1 MDDDILIESFE
12 GRSPSLRIAIVTET
26 FPPEINGVAMTLGRI
41 VQGLIARGH
50 LVQVVRPRQAR
61 ESGIAPADM
70 EEVLARGAALPNYG
84 ELRFGLPAKNRLVR
98 LWTEKRPDV
107 VHVVTEGPLGWSAVA
122 AARKMHI
129 AVTSSFHTNFHS
141 YSSHYGLGLLKRP
154 IEGYLRKLH
163 NRTLATMVPT
173 QALASSLERRGYQ
186 NLRVV
191 SRGVDVQQFSPS
203 KRSQALR
210 ESWGLGPQDIA
221 VLHVGRIA
229 KEKNVGVVVAGFR
242 ALQQTHPRAK
252 LIFVGDGPA
261 RQLVQESCSDAIF
274 AGMRKGEDLAA
285 HYASA
290 DVFLFA
296 SLTETYGNVVPEA
309 LASGLAVVAF
319 AYGAA
324 LELVQDGG
332 SGVLVPGVRDS
343 DFVDAARRLA
353 ASTQTLEHIRAAAP
367 ASVAHVAWDRV
378 YDNFIAVLQ
387 QALAVNGHSFTA
399 TAQPIAALSRPHA

>member
-154 IEGYLRKLH
+154 IDSYLRKLH
-163 NRTLATMVPT
+163 NRTMATMVPT

-191 SRGVDVQQFSPS
+191 SRGVDVQQFSPA
-203 KRSQALR
+203 KRTPSLR
-210 ESWGLGPQDIA
+210 ESWGLGQQDIA

-242 ALQQTHPRAK
+242 ALQQIHPRAK
-252 LIFVGDGPA
+252 LVFVGDGPA
-261 RQLVQESCSDAIF
+261 RQSVQDACPDAIF

-324 LELVQDGG
+324 LELVQDGA
-332 SGVLVPGVRDS
+332 SGVLVPGNRDA
-343 DFVDAARRLA
+343 DFVAAVRRLA
-353 ASTQTLEHIRAAAP
+353 AAPENLDAMRAAAP

-378 YDNFIAVLQ
+378 YDSFVGVLQ
-387 QALAVNGHSFTA
+387 QALALNGHSFTA
-399 TAQPIAALSRPHA
+399 TAHPFPAVSQPHA

>member
-191 SRGVDVQQFSPS
+191 SRGVDVQQFNPF
-203 KRSQALR
+203 KRSHALR
-210 ESWGLGPQDIA
+210 ESWGLGPQDFA

-242 ALQQTHPRAK
+242 ALQQIHPRAK

-261 RQLVQESCSDAIF
+261 RQSVQDSCPDAIF

-324 LELVQDGG
+324 LELVQDGA

-353 ASTQTLEHIRAAAP
+353 VSTQTLEQIRAAAP

-378 YDNFIAVLQ
+378 YDSFIAVLQ

-399 TAQPIAALSRPHA
+399 SAQAISALSRPHA

>member
-1 MDDDILIESFE
+1 MVDDILIESFE

-26 FPPEINGVAMTLGRI
+26 FPPEINGVAMTLGHI

-50 LVQVVRPRQAR
+50 MVQVVRPRQAR
-61 ESGIAPADM
+61 ESGIVPGNM
-70 EEVLARGAALPNYG
+70 EEVLARGAALPHYG

-98 LWTEKRPDV
+98 LWTDKRPDV

-129 AVTSSFHTNFHS
+129 AVTSAFHTNFHS
-141 YSSHYGLGLLKRP
+141 YSGHYGLGLLKRP

-163 NRTLATMVPT
+163 NRTMATMVPT
-173 QALASSLERRGYQ
+173 AALAASLERRGYQ

-191 SRGVDVQQFSPS
+191 SRGVDVQLVNPA

-210 ESWGLGPQDIA
+210 QSWGLAPQDLA

-229 KEKNVGVVVAGFR
+229 KEKNVGLVVAGFR
-242 ALQQTHPRAK
+242 ALQHIHPGAK

-261 RQLVQESCSDAIF
+261 RQSVQDACPDAIF

-324 LELVQDGG
+324 LELVQDGV
-332 SGVLVPGVRDS
+332 SGVLVTGAHDA
-343 DFVDAARRLA
+343 DFVQAVQRLMDPAHTLDSMRLA
-353 ASTQTLEHIRAAAP
+353 ATR
-367 ASVAHVAWDRV
+367 SVAHVAWDRV

-387 QALAVNGHSFTA
+387 QVLAVNGHSFTA
-399 TAQPIAALSRPHA
+399 AAQPFAALSHPHA

>member
-1 MDDDILIESFE
+1 MVDDILIESFE

-26 FPPEINGVAMTLGRI
+26 FPPEINGVAMTLGHI

-50 LVQVVRPRQAR
+50 MVQVVRPRQAR
-61 ESGIAPADM
+61 ESGIVPGNM

-98 LWTEKRPDV
+98 LWTDKRPDV

-122 AARKMHI
+122 AARKMHL
-129 AVTSSFHTNFHS
+129 AVTSAFHTNFHS
-141 YSSHYGLGLLKRP
+141 YSGHYGLGLLKRP

-163 NRTLATMVPT
+163 NRTMATMVPT
-173 QALASSLERRGYQ
+173 AALAASLERRGYQ

-191 SRGVDVQQFSPS
+191 SRGVDVQLFHPA
-203 KRSQALR
+203 KRSEALR
-210 ESWGLGPQDIA
+210 QSWGLAPQDVA

-229 KEKNVGVVVAGFR
+229 KEKNVGLVVAGFR
-242 ALQQTHPRAK
+242 AVQQLHPRAK
-252 LIFVGDGPA
+252 LVFVGDGPA
-261 RQLVQESCSDAIF
+261 RQSVQDACPDAIF

-324 LELVQDGG
+324 LELVQDGA
-332 SGVLVPGVRDS
+332 SGVLVTGARDA
-343 DFVDAARRLA
+343 DFVHAVQRLMDPAHTLDSMRLA
-353 ASTQTLEHIRAAAP
+353 AAQ
-367 ASVAHVAWDRV
+367 SVAHVAWDRV

-399 TAQPIAALSRPHA
+399 AAQPFAALSHPHA

>member
-324 LELVQDGG
+324 LELVQDGS

-343 DFVDAARRLA
+343 DFVDAALRLA
-353 ASTQTLEHIRAAAP
+353 ASTQTLEQIRAAAP

>member
-1 MDDDILIESFE
+1 MVDDILIESFE

-26 FPPEINGVAMTLGRI
+26 FPPEINGVAMTLGHI

-50 LVQVVRPRQAR
+50 MVQVVRPRQAR
-61 ESGIAPADM
+61 ESGIVPGNM

-98 LWTEKRPDV
+98 LWTDKRPDV

-129 AVTSSFHTNFHS
+129 AVTSAFHTNFHS
-141 YSSHYGLGLLKRP
+141 YSGHYGLGLLKRP

-163 NRTLATMVPT
+163 NRTMATMVPT
-173 QALASSLERRGYQ
+173 AALAASLERRGYQ

-191 SRGVDVQQFSPS
+191 SRGVDVQLFHPA
-203 KRSQALR
+203 KRSEALR
-210 ESWGLGPQDIA
+210 QSWGLAPQDVA

-229 KEKNVGVVVAGFR
+229 KEKNVGLVVAGFR
-242 ALQQTHPRAK
+242 AVQQLHPRAK
-252 LIFVGDGPA
+252 LVFVGDGPA
-261 RQLVQESCSDAIF
+261 RQSVQDACPDAIF

-324 LELVQDGG
+324 LELVQDGA
-332 SGVLVPGVRDS
+332 SGVLVPGARDA
-343 DFVDAARRLA
+343 DFVHAVQRLMDPA
-353 ASTQTLEHIRAAAP
+353 HSLDSMRVAAAQ
-367 ASVAHVAWDRV
+367 SVAHVAWDRV

-399 TAQPIAALSRPHA
+399 SAQPFAALSHPHA

>member
-1 MDDDILIESFE
+1 MVDDILIESFE

-26 FPPEINGVAMTLGRI
+26 FPPEINGVAMTLGHI

-50 LVQVVRPRQAR
+50 MVQVVRPRQAR
-61 ESGIAPADM
+61 ESGIVPGNM

-98 LWTEKRPDV
+98 LWTDKRPDV

-122 AARKMHI
+122 AARKMHL
-129 AVTSSFHTNFHS
+129 AVTSAFHTNFHS
-141 YSSHYGLGLLKRP
+141 YSGHYGLGLLKRP

-163 NRTLATMVPT
+163 NRTMATMVPT
-173 QALASSLERRGYQ
+173 AALAASLERRGYQ

-191 SRGVDVQQFSPS
+191 SRGVDVQLFHPA
-203 KRSQALR
+203 KRSEALR
-210 ESWGLGPQDIA
+210 QSWGLAPQDVA

-229 KEKNVGVVVAGFR
+229 KEKNVGLVVAGFR
-242 ALQQTHPRAK
+242 AVQQLHPRAK
-252 LIFVGDGPA
+252 LVFVGDGPA
-261 RQLVQESCSDAIF
+261 RQSVQDACPDAIF

-324 LELVQDGG
+324 LELVQDGA
-332 SGVLVPGVRDS
+332 SGVLVPGARDA
-343 DFVDAARRLA
+343 DFVHAVQHLMDPAHTLDSMRLA
-353 ASTQTLEHIRAAAP
+353 AAQ
-367 ASVAHVAWDRV
+367 SVAHVAWDRV

-399 TAQPIAALSRPHA
+399 AAQPFAALSHPHA

>member
-324 LELVQDGG
+324 LELVQDGS

-343 DFVDAARRLA
+343 DFVDAARRVV
-353 ASTQTLEHIRAAAP
+353 ASAQTLEQIRAAAP

>member
-1 MDDDILIESFE
+1 MVDDILIESFE

-26 FPPEINGVAMTLGRI
+26 FPPEINGVAMTLGHI

-50 LVQVVRPRQAR
+50 MVQVVRPRQAR
-61 ESGIAPADM
+61 ESGIVPGNM

-98 LWTEKRPDV
+98 LWTDKRPDV

-122 AARKMHI
+122 AARKMHL
-129 AVTSSFHTNFHS
+129 AVTSAFHTNFHS
-141 YSSHYGLGLLKRP
+141 YSGHYGLGLLKRP

-163 NRTLATMVPT
+163 NRTMATMVPT
-173 QALASSLERRGYQ
+173 AALAASLERRGYQ

-191 SRGVDVQQFSPS
+191 SRGVDVQLFHPA
-203 KRSQALR
+203 KRSEALR
-210 ESWGLGPQDIA
+210 QSWGLAPQDVA

-229 KEKNVGVVVAGFR
+229 KEKNVGLVVAGFR
-242 ALQQTHPRAK
+242 AVQQLHPRAK
-252 LIFVGDGPA
+252 LVFVGDGPA
-261 RQLVQESCSDAIF
+261 RQSVQDACPDAIF

-324 LELVQDGG
+324 LELVQDGA
-332 SGVLVPGVRDS
+332 SGVLVPGARDA
-343 DFVDAARRLA
+343 DFVHAVQRLMDPA
-353 ASTQTLEHIRAAAP
+353 HTLDSMRVAAAQ
-367 ASVAHVAWDRV
+367 SVAHVAWDRV

-399 TAQPIAALSRPHA
+399 AAQPFAALSHPHA

>member
-203 KRSQALR
+203 IRSQALR
-210 ESWGLGPQDIA
+210 ESWGLGHLDIA

-261 RQLVQESCSDAIF
+261 RQSVQDSCPDAIF

-353 ASTQTLEHIRAAAP
+353 ASTQTLEQIRAAAP

-387 QALAVNGHSFTA
+387 QALAVNGHSFAA

>member
-210 ESWGLGPQDIA
+210 ESWGLGSQDIA

-261 RQLVQESCSDAIF
+261 RQSVQESCSDAIF

-324 LELVQDGG
+324 LELVQDGS

-343 DFVDAARRLA
+343 DFVDAARRVV
-353 ASTQTLEHIRAAAP
+353 ASAQTLEQIRAAAP

>member
-1 MDDDILIESFE
+1 MVDDILIESFE

-26 FPPEINGVAMTLGRI
+26 FPPEINGVAMTLGHI

-50 LVQVVRPRQAR
+50 MVQVVRPRQAR
-61 ESGIAPADM
+61 ESGIVPGNM

-98 LWTEKRPDV
+98 LWTDKRPDV

-129 AVTSSFHTNFHS
+129 AVTSAFHTNFHS
-141 YSSHYGLGLLKRP
+141 YSGHYGLGLLKRP

-163 NRTLATMVPT
+163 NRTMATMVPT
-173 QALASSLERRGYQ
+173 AALAASLERRGYQ

-191 SRGVDVQQFSPS
+191 SRGVDVQLFHPA
-203 KRSQALR
+203 KRSEALR
-210 ESWGLGPQDIA
+210 QSWGLAPQDVA

-229 KEKNVGVVVAGFR
+229 KEKNVGLVVAGFR
-242 ALQQTHPRAK
+242 AVQQLHPRAK
-252 LIFVGDGPA
+252 LVFVGDGPA
-261 RQLVQESCSDAIF
+261 RQSVQDACPDAIF

-324 LELVQDGG
+324 LELVQDGA
-332 SGVLVPGVRDS
+332 SGVLVTGARDA
-343 DFVDAARRLA
+343 DFVHAVQRLMDPAHTLDSMRLA
-353 ASTQTLEHIRAAAP
+353 AAQ
-367 ASVAHVAWDRV
+367 SVAHVAWDRV

-399 TAQPIAALSRPHA
+399 TAQPFAALSHPHA

>member
-1 MDDDILIESFE
+1 MVDDILIESFE
-12 GRSPSLRIAIVTET
+12 GLSPSLRIAIVTET
-26 FPPEINGVAMTLGRI
+26 FPPEINGVAMTLGHI

-50 LVQVVRPRQAR
+50 MVQVVRPRQAR
-61 ESGIAPADM
+61 ESGIAPGNM
-70 EEVLARGAALPNYG
+70 EEVLARGAALPQYG
-84 ELRFGLPAKNRLVR
+84 ELRFGLPAKNRLLR

-129 AVTSSFHTNFHS
+129 AVTSAFHTNFHS
-141 YSSHYGLGLLKRP
+141 YSGHYGLGLLKRP

-163 NRTLATMVPT
+163 NRTMATMVPT
-173 QALASSLERRGYQ
+173 AALAASLERRGYQ

-191 SRGVDVQQFSPS
+191 SRGVDVQLFNPA

-210 ESWGLGPQDIA
+210 QSWGLAPQDLA

-229 KEKNVGVVVAGFR
+229 KEKNVGLVVAGFR
-242 ALQQTHPRAK
+242 ALQHIHPSAK

-261 RQLVQESCSDAIF
+261 RQSVQDACPDAIF

-324 LELVQDGG
+324 LELVQDGV
-332 SGVLVPGVRDS
+332 SGVLVPGNRDA
-343 DFVDAARRLA
+343 DFVQAVQRLMDPAHTLDSMRLA
-353 ASTQTLEHIRAAAP
+353 AAQ
-367 ASVAHVAWDRV
+367 SVAHVAWDRV
-378 YDNFIAVLQ
+378 YDAFIAVLQ

-399 TAQPIAALSRPHA
+399 AAQPFAALSQPHA

>member
-154 IEGYLRKLH
+154 IDSYLRKLH
-163 NRTLATMVPT
+163 NRTMATMVPT

-191 SRGVDVQQFSPS
+191 SRGVDVQQFSPA
-203 KRSQALR
+203 KRTPSLR
-210 ESWGLGPQDIA
+210 ESWGLGQQDIA

-242 ALQQTHPRAK
+242 ALHHIHPRAK
-252 LIFVGDGPA
+252 LVFVGDGPA
-261 RQLVQESCSDAIF
+261 RQSVQDACPDAIF

-324 LELVQDGG
+324 LELVQDGA
-332 SGVLVPGVRDS
+332 SGVLVPGNRDA
-343 DFVDAARRLA
+343 DFVAAVRRLA
-353 ASTQTLEHIRAAAP
+353 AAPQNLDAMRAAAP

-378 YDNFIAVLQ
+378 YDSFVGVLQ
-387 QALAVNGHSFTA
+387 QALALNGHSFTA
-399 TAQPIAALSRPHA
+399 TAHPFPAVSQPHA

>member
-1 MDDDILIESFE
+1 MVDDILIESFE

-26 FPPEINGVAMTLGRI
+26 FPPEINGVAMTLGHI

-50 LVQVVRPRQAR
+50 MVQVVRPRQAR
-61 ESGIAPADM
+61 ESGIVPGNM

-98 LWTEKRPDV
+98 LWTDKRPDV

-129 AVTSSFHTNFHS
+129 AVTSAFHTNFHS
-141 YSSHYGLGLLKRP
+141 YSGHYGLGLLKRP

-163 NRTLATMVPT
+163 NRTMATMVPT
-173 QALASSLERRGYQ
+173 AALAASLERRGYQ

-191 SRGVDVQQFSPS
+191 SRGVDVQLFHPA

-210 ESWGLGPQDIA
+210 QSWGLAPQDVA

-229 KEKNVGVVVAGFR
+229 KEKNVGLVVAGFR
-242 ALQQTHPRAK
+242 AVQQLHPRAK
-252 LIFVGDGPA
+252 LVFVGDGPA
-261 RQLVQESCSDAIF
+261 RQSVQDACPDAIF

-324 LELVQDGG
+324 LELVQDGV
-332 SGVLVPGVRDS
+332 SGVLVPGARDA
-343 DFVDAARRLA
+343 DFVHAVQRLMDPAHNLDATRV
-353 ASTQTLEHIRAAAP
+353 AAAQC
-367 ASVAHVAWDRV
+367 VAHVAWDRV

-387 QALAVNGHSFTA
+387 QALAVNGHSFTT
-399 TAQPIAALSRPHA
+399 TAQPFAALSHPHA

>member
-210 ESWGLGPQDIA
+210 QSWGLGPQDIA

-324 LELVQDGG
+324 LELVQDGS

-343 DFVDAARRLA
+343 DFVDAARRVV
-353 ASTQTLEHIRAAAP
+353 ASAQTLEQIRAAAP

>member
-1 MDDDILIESFE
+1 MVEDILIESFE

-61 ESGIAPADM
+61 ESGMVTGNM

-98 LWTEKRPDV
+98 LWTDKRPDV

-129 AVTSSFHTNFHS
+129 AVTSAFHTNFHS
-141 YSSHYGLGLLKRP
+141 YSGHYGLGLLRRP

-163 NRTLATMVPT
+163 NRTMATMVPT
-173 QALASSLERRGYQ
+173 AALAASLERRGYQ

-191 SRGVDVQQFSPS
+191 SRGVDVQMFHPA

-210 ESWGLGPQDIA
+210 QSWGVAPNDPV

-229 KEKNVGVVVAGFR
+229 KEKNVGLVVAGFR
-242 ALQQTHPRAK
+242 AVQQMHPRAR
-252 LIFVGDGPA
+252 LVFVGDGPA
-261 RQLVQESCSDAIF
+261 RQLVQEACPDAIF

-324 LELVQDGG
+324 LELVQDGVN
-332 SGVLVPGVRDS
+332 GVLVPGARDA
-343 DFVDAARRLA
+343 DFVQAVQRLVDPGRSLDAMRLA
-353 ASTQTLEHIRAAAP
+353 AAH
-367 ASVAHVAWDRV
+367 SVAHVAWDRV

-387 QALAVNGHSFTA
+387 QALAENGHSFTA
-399 TAQPIAALSRPHA
+399 PALPYAALSHPHA

>member
-210 ESWGLGPQDIA
+210 ESWGLGPKDIA

-252 LIFVGDGPA
+252 MIFVGDGPA
-261 RQLVQESCSDAIF
+261 RQSVQDSCPDAIF

-324 LELVQDGG
+324 LELVQDGI

-343 DFVDAARRLA
+343 DFVDAALRLA
-353 ASTQTLEHIRAAAP
+353 ASTQTLEQIRAAAP

>member
-261 RQLVQESCSDAIF
+261 RQSVQDSCPDAIF

-290 DVFLFA
+290 DVFWFA

-324 LELVQDGG
+324 LELVQDGS

-353 ASTQTLEHIRAAAP
+353 ASTQTLEQIRAAAP

>member
-1 MDDDILIESFE
+1 MVDDILIESFE
-12 GRSPSLRIAIVTET
+12 GLSPSLRIAIVTET
-26 FPPEINGVAMTLGRI
+26 FPPEINGVAMTLGHI

-50 LVQVVRPRQAR
+50 MVQVVRPRQAR
-61 ESGIAPADM
+61 ESGIAPGNM
-70 EEVLARGAALPNYG
+70 EEVLARGAALPQYG
-84 ELRFGLPAKNRLVR
+84 ELRFGLPAKNRLLR

-129 AVTSSFHTNFHS
+129 AVTSAFHTNFHS
-141 YSSHYGLGLLKRP
+141 YSGHYGLGLLKRP
-154 IEGYLRKLH
+154 IEAYLRKLH
-163 NRTLATMVPT
+163 NRTMATMVPT
-173 QALASSLERRGYQ
+173 AALAASLERRGYQ

-191 SRGVDVQQFSPS
+191 SRGVDVQRFSPA

-210 ESWGLGPQDIA
+210 QSWGLAPQDLA

-229 KEKNVGVVVAGFR
+229 KEKNVGLVVAGFR
-242 ALQQTHPRAK
+242 ALQHIHPGAK

-261 RQLVQESCSDAIF
+261 RQSVQDACPDAIF

-324 LELVQDGG
+324 LELVQDGV
-332 SGVLVPGVRDS
+332 SGVLVPGNRDA
-343 DFVDAARRLA
+343 DFVQAVQRLMDPAHTLDSMRLA
-353 ASTQTLEHIRAAAP
+353 AAQ
-367 ASVAHVAWDRV
+367 SVAHVAWDRV
-378 YDNFIAVLQ
+378 YDAFIAVLQ

-399 TAQPIAALSRPHA
+399 AAQPFAALSQPHA